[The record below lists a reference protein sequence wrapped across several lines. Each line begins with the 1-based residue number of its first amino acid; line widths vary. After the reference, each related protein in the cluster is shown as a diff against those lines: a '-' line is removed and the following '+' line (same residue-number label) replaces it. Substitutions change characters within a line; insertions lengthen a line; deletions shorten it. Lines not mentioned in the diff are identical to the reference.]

1 MMNDIEPRLLK
12 EIDSYINNPALE
24 VENLPSKLDPSSFKG
39 LEMPITNVKG
49 AEVKMRDQLKIA
61 DLKKKMRKEGK
72 NEYENLLER
81 DFKINKVDDN
91 DKKIDERNHEKVAKK
106 ANDNSNELLETYED
120 MRFKTHYVMS

>member
-12 EIDSYINNPALE
+12 EIGSYINNPTSE
-24 VENLPSKLDPSSFKG
+24 VENLPSKLDPSSFNR

-49 AEVKMRDQLKIA
+49 AEVKMRDQLKIG
-61 DLKKKMRKEGK
+61 DLKKLRKEGK
-72 NEYENLLER
+72 NEYENFLER

-91 DKKIDERNHEKVAKK
+91 DKKIDERNDEKVAKK
-106 ANDNSNELLETYED
+106 TNDNSNELLETYED

>member
-12 EIDSYINNPALE
+12 EIGSYINNSTLE
-24 VENLPSKLDPSSFKG
+24 VENLPSKLDPSSFNR

-49 AEVKMRDQLKIA
+49 AEVKMRDQLKIG
-61 DLKKKMRKEGK
+61 DLKKLRKEGK

-91 DKKIDERNHEKVAKK
+91 DKKIDERNDEKVAKK
-106 ANDNSNELLETYED
+106 TNDNSNELLETYED

>member
-12 EIDSYINNPALE
+12 EIGSYINNPSLE

-49 AEVKMRDQLKIA
+49 AAVKMRDQLKIA
-61 DLKKKMRKEGK
+61 DLKKLRKEGK

-91 DKKIDERNHEKVAKK
+91 DKKIDEQNDEKVKK
-106 ANDNSNELLETYED
+106 ANDNSNDLLETYED

>member
-12 EIDSYINNPALE
+12 EIGSYINNPTLE
-24 VENLPSKLDPSSFKG
+24 VENLPSKLDPSSFNR

-49 AEVKMRDQLKIA
+49 AEVKMRDQLKIG
-61 DLKKKMRKEGK
+61 DLKKLRKEGK

-91 DKKIDERNHEKVAKK
+91 DKKIDERNDEKVAKK
-106 ANDNSNELLETYED
+106 TNDNSNELLETYED